1 MKKFLIIFFLS
12 FGLAAYAQN
21 SRTFILINADTEQV
35 IPFANVLFSKTNY
48 KGTST
53 DIDGVF
59 YVPSA
64 IETMIISY
72 VGYETME
79 LSLSQVDSNI
89 IKLKPQVSELDEVV
103 INGENPA
110 HRIIRNAVL
119 NKRKNN
125 PESLNSFTY
134 ESYDKIVLT
143 LGKSNNTT
151 KRDTLRERLDSV
163 MKGSHLFIT
172 ETIAKHKYLY
182 PRFSED
188 SIIATKSSGLK
199 NPKFALLANSFQPFS
214 FYEDYINLFDIN
226 FLNPISKG
234 STRKY
239 KFRLKENYLQ
249 GKDTIFVIS
258 FEPKANRNFEGLK
271 GLLKINSNNYA
282 VQSVDATTFNSG
294 KLDIT
299 IQQKYTL
306 LNNTQWFPEQLNFQI
321 TIGQGLGNMT
331 YIGKSYLSKIQP
343 NAPLTKKDFPFV
355 SITLPET
362 AGLKD
367 EGFWKLNRRY
377 SLNKQEQRTY
387 VFIDSIGEKVN
398 LDRTFDLLPSL
409 LKGRYPF
416 KYVDL
421 DLTKIVSVNEYEG
434 PRFGLGFYTNDDL
447 LKHISFGAYAGY
459 GFGDKVWKYGG
470 DLLVEFP
477 GQKDITL
484 NLNYTNDLR
493 ETGVPSDNRFFNSL
507 SPRNWMANQMDGIEL
522 FGIQTKMKIWR
533 NFNWTIGLN
542 TADVTPLYDYTYL
555 NNATALRDYTNTE
568 LNIGIGYHVNE
579 ELLNNFGL
587 IYRIPNDAPVFN
599 LLYSR
604 GLKGTLAGDF
614 SYNKLRFTLDHSFR
628 TRALGKTTYRL
639 DLGYIDNSLPIGL
652 MFTGEGSLD
661 RKIPFV
667 IRNYFQT
674 VKPYEF
680 ISNKYAHLFTVHNF
694 GRLFNNKG
702 NIQPDVVLH
711 NNFGIGSLIHPE
723 HHQQIDFS
731 TKEELFL
738 ETGLELKN
746 LYRIDFM
753 DFGYLGLGVGGFYRY
768 GYHNLGN
775 FNDDFALKFSLGFTF
790 K

>member
-1 MKKFLIIFFLS
+1 MKRLLIIFFLS
-12 FGLAAYAQN
+12 FGLVAQAQN
-21 SRTFILINADTEQV
+21 SRKFILVDANTEQV
-35 IPFANVLFSKTNY
+35 IPFANVLFSKTDY

-59 YVPSA
+59 YVHST
-64 IETMIISY
+64 IEKIVISY
-72 VGYETME
+72 VGYETKE
-79 LSLSQVDSNI
+79 LMLSAISSNI
-89 IKLKPQVSELDEVV
+89 IKLKPKVSELDEVV

-110 HRIIRNAVL
+110 HRIIRNAVS
-119 NKRKNN
+119 NKVKNN

-134 ESYDKIVLT
+134 ESYDKIILT
-143 LGKSNNTT
+143 LGKSNSTT
-151 KRDTLRERLDSV
+151 ERDTLRERLDSV

-214 FYEDYINLFDIN
+214 FYEDYINLFEIN

-239 KFRLKENYLQ
+239 KFRLKEEYQQ

-271 GLLKINSNNYA
+271 GILKINSNNYA
-282 VQSVDATTFNSG
+282 VQSVDATTYNSG
-294 KLDIT
+294 KLDVT

-306 LNNTQWFPEQLNFQI
+306 LNNEQWFPEQLNFEI
-321 TIGQGLGNMT
+321 TIGQGFGSLK
-331 YIGKSYLSKIQP
+331 YVGKSYISDIQI
-343 NAPLTKKDFPFV
+343 NAPLTKKDFQFV
-355 SITLPET
+355 SVTLPET

-367 EGFWKLNRRY
+367 EEFWNLNRRD

-387 VFIDSIGEKVN
+387 VFIDSIGEKIK
-398 LDRTFDLLPSL
+398 LDKAFDLLPSL

-416 KYVDL
+416 RYVDL
-421 DLTKIVSVNEYEG
+421 DLTKIGRVNKYEG

-447 LKHISFGAYAGY
+447 LKHISIGAYAGY
-459 GFGDKVWKYGG
+459 GFGDKAWKYGG
-470 DLLVEFP
+470 ELVVDFP
-477 GQKDITL
+477 GQKDISL
-484 NLNYTNDLR
+484 SLNYMNDLH
-493 ETGVPSDNRFFNSL
+493 ETGAPSDNRFYNPL
-507 SPRNWMANQMDGIEL
+507 SQRNWMASQMEGIEL
-522 FGIQTKMKIWR
+522 FGIQTKMKVWR
-533 NFNWTIGLN
+533 NFNWTLGFN
-542 TADVTPLYDYTYL
+542 TADITPLYDYTFL
-555 NNATALRDYTNTE
+555 NNATALRNYSNTE
-568 LNIGIGYHVNE
+568 LNFGIGYHVNE
-579 ELLNNFGL
+579 ELLNNFGV
-587 IYRIPNDAPVFN
+587 ISRVPNDAPVFN

-604 GLKGTLAGDF
+604 GLQGTLDGDF
-614 SYNKLRFTLDHSFR
+614 SYNKFRFTLDHSFR
-628 TRALGKTTYRL
+628 TRGLGKTTYRL

-674 VKPYEF
+674 VRPYEF

-702 NIQPDVVLH
+702 SIQPDILLH
-711 NNFGIGSLIHPE
+711 NNFGMGSLINPE

-738 ETGLELKN
+738 ETGIELQN
-746 LYRIDFM
+746 LYRMDFM

-768 GYHNLGN
+768 GYHNLGD
-775 FNDDFALKFSLGFTF
+775 FSDDFALKFSFGFTF